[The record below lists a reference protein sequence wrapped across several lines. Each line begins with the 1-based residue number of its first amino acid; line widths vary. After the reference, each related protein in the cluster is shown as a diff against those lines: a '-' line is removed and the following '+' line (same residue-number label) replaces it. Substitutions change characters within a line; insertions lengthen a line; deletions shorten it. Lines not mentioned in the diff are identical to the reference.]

1 MNSTHPNLPKDNIL
15 IVDDDLSARQTLSVL
30 MEREGY
36 EVRCAPTGQTGL
48 MFAQEEAPDLV
59 LLDIRLPDLDGFQVC
74 QRLKENRKTCDTPVI
89 FISAL
94 EEMENRIK
102 GFVVGGVD
110 YITKPF
116 QMEEVLARVDTHL
129 ALRRL
134 RRRIEGQNAQL
145 EQEIA
150 RSKRAEEKIKKAAEE
165 WEATFNSISDPV
177 SIHDKD
183 FRIVK
188 ANKAF
193 VDTVGIKI
201 EEILGKRCYEIIH
214 GTTEPWPNCPHQRA
228 LACAK
233 PTTEEFLEPR
243 LGRYLHVSA
252 SPIFNDR
259 NELVGSVH
267 IAKDVTER
275 KRAEETLRRSEQRFR
290 NLVETTSDWV
300 WEVDENCVYTYVSP
314 RIHDLLGYQPEEVL
328 GKTPFDLMPPDE
340 SERVAS
346 IFDPIMTQHAPF
358 RDLENTNQH
367 RDGRLVVL
375 ETSGVPFFDTDGRF
389 LGYRG
394 IDRDISERKR
404 AEDAL
409 RKAHDGLERRVEERT
424 AELVRANVQLV
435 AANEQLRKE
444 SARREQAEETLK
456 ERLLFET
463 LLADLSARFV
473 NLPVEQVDSEIQDAQ
488 RRICECLDLDRSTLW
503 QRFREESDAYLLT
516 HFHQPPGG
524 PPVPERL
531 KSSISFPW
539 ATRKIMA
546 GETLIIAR
554 LADLPPEAAHDQETW
569 RHYGTR
575 STAVVPLSVGGA
587 ILGGLSFAMVRAER
601 AWPEPLVKRFQ
612 LVAQVFANALAR
624 KCADQALR
632 ESENRYRAVVETQTE
647 LVCRFKPD
655 TTLTFVNSA
664 YARYFGRSAEEL
676 IGSPFLSLVP
686 PEAHEGIQRHLLS
699 FSPENKFK
707 GYEHEVFLPDGSRAW
722 QEWTDQAFFDQRG
735 QIVEFQSVGRDI
747 TERKRAEEALRK
759 RDESLAEAQRIAHL
773 GSYEWDTVADE
784 ITGSEEAYRI
794 FGIPREVP
802 SITFA
807 EFLELV
813 HPDDRD
819 PVNET
824 TRRSLADPGAPLATE
839 YRIIRPDGLERFIYH
854 RGEVTV
860 GDHGKPVR
868 IIGTVHDIT
877 DYKRAEEALRASE
890 AQLRLM
896 ADSLPVLISY
906 VDREQRYQFNNL
918 AYARWFGV
926 PQDSLQGAPIRNVLG
941 DHAYE
946 AVRGYV
952 EKALAG
958 EDVRFETELRTQ
970 GDPGRYVL
978 AHYVPNVDRNG
989 SVLGFYAL
997 VQDVTEQKR
1006 IDLEIQRQREQLAH
1020 VSRVATLGELTASL
1034 AHEIHQPLAAI
1045 MSNAQAAVR
1054 FLAQEDPDLNE
1065 VRDILDD
1072 IVQDDRRADEVIR
1085 RLRRFLRRD
1094 KPELTP
1100 LDVNELIQEVMT
1112 LLKREALLRAVT
1124 IDVELDAH
1132 LPPVVGDRIQLQQVV
1147 LNLILNAADAMVDLA
1162 PESRKVIVRTEREDE
1177 GQARVALRDFGTG
1190 LDEQDL
1196 HRIFE
1201 PFYTTKPEG
1210 LGMGLAICR
1219 SIVEAHGGRLR
1230 AANNPDRGATFTFTI
1245 PVSRGG
1251 EA

>member
-1 MNSTHPNLPKDNIL
+1 MDSTHPNSPKDNIL
-15 IVDDDLSARQTLSVL
+15 IVDDDLSARQTLSAL

-36 EVRCAPTGQTGL
+36 EVRCAASGQTAL
-48 MFAQEEAPDLV
+48 MFAQEEAPDLI
-59 LLDIRLPDLDGFQVC
+59 LLDVRLPDLDGFRVC
-74 QRLKENRKTCDTPVI
+74 QRLKENGKTCDIPVI

-94 EEMENRIK
+94 EDREDKIK
-102 GFVVGGVD
+102 GFVAGGVD

-134 RRRIEGQNAQL
+134 RKKVERQNAQL

-150 RSKRAEEKIKKAAEE
+150 RSKQAEEKLKKAAEE
-165 WEATFNSISDPV
+165 WETTFNSISDLV
-177 SIHDKD
+177 SIHDRD

-188 ANKAF
+188 VNKAL
-193 VDTVGIKI
+193 VDTVGMRI
-201 EEILGKRCYEIIH
+201 EEILGTRCYEIIH
-214 GTTEPWPNCPHQRA
+214 GATEPWPNCPHQRA
-228 LACAK
+228 LARGK
-233 PTTEEFLEPR
+233 PATEEFLEPR
-243 LGRYLHVSA
+243 LGRYLLVSA
-252 SPIFNDR
+252 SPILNDR
-259 NELVGSVH
+259 NEVIGSVH
-267 IAKDVTER
+267 IAKDVSER

-300 WEVDENCVYTYVSP
+300 WEVDENCVYTYASP
-314 RIHDLLGYQPEEVL
+314 RIYDLLGYRPEEVL
-328 GKTPFDLMPPDE
+328 GKTPFDLMPPAE
-340 SERVAS
+340 NERVAS

-358 RDLENTNQH
+358 RGLENTNQH

-394 IDRDISERKR
+394 IDRDITARKR
-404 AEDAL
+404 AEEAL
-409 RKAHDGLERRVEERT
+409 RKAHDELERRVEERT
-424 AELVRANVQLV
+424 AELVRANERLV
-435 AANEQLRKE
+435 ASNERLRKE
-444 SARREQAEETLK
+444 SARREQAEGTLK

-473 NLPVEQVDSEIQDAQ
+473 NLPAEQVDGEIQNAQ

-503 QRFREESDAYLLT
+503 QRVSAESNSYRLT
-516 HFHQPPGG
+516 HFHQPPGS
-524 PPVPERL
+524 PQVPERL
-531 KSSISFPW
+531 ESSITFPW

-546 GETLIIAR
+546 GETLIISR
-554 LADLPPEAAHDQETW
+554 LADLPPAAARDQEVW

-575 STAVVPLSVGGA
+575 STVVVPISVGGA
-587 ILGGLSFAMVRAER
+587 TLGGLSFAMVREER
-601 AWPEPLVKRFQ
+601 AWPESLVNRLQ
-612 LVAQVFANALAR
+612 LVAQLFANAFAR
-624 KCADQALR
+624 KWAEQALQ

-664 YARYFGRSAEEL
+664 YARYFDRSAEQL
-676 IGSPFLSLVP
+676 IGSPFLPLVP
-686 PEAHEGIQRHLLS
+686 REAHEGIRQHLSS
-699 FSPENKFK
+699 FSPSDNFK
-707 GYEHEVFLPDGSRAW
+707 GYEHEVLLPDGSRAW
-722 QEWTDQAFFDQRG
+722 QEWTDQAFFDEHGR
-735 QIVEFQSVGRDI
+735 IVEFQSVGRDV
-747 TERKRAEEALRK
+747 TKRKGAEEALRK
-759 RDESLAEAQRIAHL
+759 KDKSLAEAQRIAHL
-773 GSYEWDTVADE
+773 GSYEWDLLTGK
-784 ITGSEEAYRI
+784 IIGSEEAYRI

-802 SITFA
+802 SITFD

-819 PVNET
+819 SVNET
-824 TRRSLADPGAPLATE
+824 VGRSLADPGAPIATE
-839 YRIIRPDGLERFIYH
+839 YRIIPSDGLERFIYH
-854 RGEVTV
+854 RGEAAV
-860 GDHGKPVR
+860 GDDGKPVR

-877 DYKRAEEALRASE
+877 EDKRAEEALRASE

-906 VDREQRYQFNNL
+906 VDREQRYQFNNV
-918 AYARWFGV
+918 AYARWFGISR
-926 PQDSLQGAPIRNVLG
+926 DSLQGAPIRNVLG

-958 EDVRFETELRTQ
+958 EEVRFETEMRTQ
-970 GDPGRYVL
+970 GDHGRHIL
-978 AHYVPNVDRNG
+978 AHYVPNVDGNG

-997 VQDVTEQKR
+997 VQDVSEQKR

-1045 MSNAQAAVR
+1045 MSNAQAALR
-1054 FLAQEDPDLNE
+1054 FLDQRDPDLNE
-1065 VRDILDD
+1065 VRDILAD
-1072 IVQDDRRADEVIR
+1072 IVQDDRRAHEVIR

-1100 LDVNELIQEVMT
+1100 LALNEIIQEVMT
-1112 LLKREALLRAVT
+1112 LLKREALLRGVA
-1124 IDVELDAH
+1124 IDMELGPQ
-1132 LPPVVGDRIQLQQVV
+1132 LPPVVGDRVQLQQVV
-1147 LNLILNAADAMVDLA
+1147 LNLVLNAVDAMADLA
-1162 PESRKVIVRTEREDE
+1162 PESRKVIVRTEREDDRE
-1177 GQARVALRDFGTG
+1177 ARVAVRDCGTG
-1190 LDEQDL
+1190 LDEQSL
-1196 HRIFE
+1196 HRVFE

-1245 PVSRGG
+1245 PVSREGK
-1251 EA
+1251 A